1 MKTKT
6 KYNNGGYLT
15 QRSLNNIKYQLQ
27 KRGKLCQKEEMCQKR
42 EKLETLQTQ

>member
-27 KRGKLCQKEEMCQKR
+27 KRGKLCQKEKS
-42 EKLETLQTQ
+42 TAFQTQ

>member
-27 KRGKLCQKEEMCQKR
+27 KRGKLCQKEKS
-42 EKLETLQTQ
+42 TASQTQ

>member
-15 QRSLNNIKYQLQ
+15 QRSLNNIRYQLQ
-27 KRGKLCQKEEMCQKR
+27 KRGKLCQKK
-42 EKLETLQTQ
+42 KLEILQTQ